1 MNNNI
6 IVLFSVLLTIFAIVR
21 VATKKK
27 SNHKRKLESASRI
40 IKVVSNIENPAQ
52 KLAYLRKVDP
62 YAFEELIL
70 TLLQRKG
77 FVIRRNSRYSGD
89 GGLDGR
95 FEHNRQLW
103 LVQAKRYSHRIKQ
116 EHVSAFASL
125 LLENNCKGGIFVHT
139 GNTPASVR
147 NYVLANKTPQ
157 IEIIS
162 GDRLLG
168 LFDSSVKSKF

>member
-1 MNNNI
+1 MNHNT
-6 IVLFSVLLTIFAIVR
+6 FTWFCVLLMIFIIIKV
-21 VATKKK
+21 VTKKNK
-27 SNHKRKLESASRI
+27 HKRKLQSASRI
-40 IKVVSNIENPAQ
+40 IKVVSNIDNPAQ

-77 FVIRRNSRYSGD
+77 FVIRRNTHYSGD

-95 FEHNRQLW
+95 FEHNGQLW
-103 LVQAKRYSHRIKQ
+103 LIQAKRYSHRIKQ